1 MTCLAAIIGHSATMT
16 SLLPN
21 RRGVILAIVT
31 ALAIGATLLAM
42 GRVPIC
48 TCGTVKL
55 WWGETISA
63 ENSQHIADWYSYSHV
78 IHGLLFYFFAHLL
91 WRRWKWFG
99 GKPAAWALP
108 IAVAFEG
115 FWELLENSPLII
127 ERYRAVTVSLGYNGD
142 SVINSLADIGF
153 MALGFLI
160 ASRLP
165 AWASVVLA
173 LGFELFTLAMIR
185 DNLTLNV
192 LMLVWPVDAIRLWQ
206 AGG

>member
-1 MTCLAAIIGHSATMT
+1 MQ

-21 RRGVILAIVT
+21 RRGALF
-31 ALAIGATLLAM
+31 ALAMALTFGAILLAM
-42 GRVPIC
+42 GRTPIC

-55 WWGETISA
+55 WHGVVQSA
-63 ENSQHIADWYSYSHV
+63 ENSQHIGDWYSFSHV
-78 IHGLLFYFFAHLL
+78 IHGLLFYFFAHIL

-99 GKPAAWALP
+99 GKPAIWALP

-127 ERYRAVTVSLGYNGD
+127 NRYRAVTMSLGYEGD
-142 SVINSLADIGF
+142 SVINSLSDIGF
-153 MALGFLI
+153 MTLGFLI

-165 AWASVVLA
+165 AKASVALA
-173 LGFELFTLAMIR
+173 IAFELFTLVMIR

-192 LMLVWPVDAIRLWQ
+192 LMLVWPIDAIRVWQ
-206 AGG
+206 AG

>member
-1 MTCLAAIIGHSATMT
+1 MT

-21 RRGVILAIVT
+21 RRGALFALAT
-31 ALAIGATLLAM
+31 ALVIAAILLAM

-55 WWGETISA
+55 WWGNVQSA
-63 ENSQHIADWYSYSHV
+63 ENSQHIADWYSFSHV
-78 IHGLLFYFFAHLL
+78 IHGLLFYFFAHIL

-99 GKPAAWALP
+99 GKPASWALP

-115 FWELLENSPLII
+115 CWELLENSPMII

-142 SVINSLADIGF
+142 SVINSQSDIGF
-153 MALGFLI
+153 MTLGFLI

-173 LGFELFTLAMIR
+173 IVFELFTLAMIR

-192 LMLVWPVDAIRLWQ
+192 LMLVWPIDAIRLWQ
-206 AGG
+206 AAA